1 MLLPLVALMG
11 MAACNGG
18 GGDGGGGD
26 SAPIAVIAAPSSDLH
41 LATGAAVSFSASCV
55 DVDGGGLT
63 HEWSFEGGSPAAS
76 TDAMP
81 PAVTFASSGTYQV
94 TYVCRD
100 SDGHASNVV
109 AWTLSVA
116 SPAQLQAVSVG
127 EQEGHAGEG
136 VSDPPAVL
144 VLDDQGFPLAG
155 ARVTFTVTLG
165 GGAISGG
172 DATTVEGLGAQL
184 ESWVLGQGD
193 AQEVE
198 AAAEGLANPVI
209 FTAALASGSS
219 AYHVDLRFLTLP
231 SDAQRQAFV
240 DAAARISEVII
251 ADLPDLDETLPAY
264 PECGLEEPVLPPV
277 DDLLVVVDIGYIDGA
292 GDDEGN
298 VLGQAGPC
306 YRRSTGK
313 LPLVGIMQFDEYDLA
328 ALEASG
334 ELGAV
339 ILHEMLHVVGFG
351 TLWPTFGRIRGAG
364 GDNPYFDGSRARA
377 AFADYNGGS
386 AYSGTPVP
394 VENTGGE
401 GTADVHWRETV
412 FENELMT
419 GWLSGSTQPLSRTTV
434 ESLADMG
441 YGVNALMADPFDL
454 STAALL
460 AQGAAGEVLFLGNDV
475 LPIAPRDH

>member
-1 MLLPLVALMG
+1 MLSLGMG
-11 MAACNGG
+11 LAACGG
-18 GGDGGGGD
+18 GGGGGNQ
-26 SAPIAVIAAPSSDLH
+26 APVAGITSPAA
-41 LATGAAVSFSASCV
+41 SASVVAAGGAIAFEGACV
-55 DVDGGGLT
+55 DVEGDALT
-63 HEWSFEGGSPAAS
+63 YEWSFPGGSPAAS
-76 TDAMP
+76 TEQAP
-81 PAVTFASSGTYQV
+81 GAVTFAAEGEYTV
-94 TYVCRD
+94 TYRCTDVK
-100 SDGHASNVV
+100 GHASQVV
-109 AWTLSVA
+109 TRT
-116 SPAQLQAVSVG
+116 VG
-127 EQEGHAGEG
+127 VVTPGVTHYQIALRYLTAAGEAYAG
-136 VSDPPAVL
+136 V
-144 VLDDQGFPLAG
+144 F
-155 ARVTFTVTLG
+155 
-165 GGAISGG
+165 
-172 DATTVEGLGAQL
+172 
-184 ESWVLGQGD
+184 
-193 AQEVE
+193 E
-198 AAAEGLANPVI
+198 A
-209 FTAALASGSS
+209 
-219 AYHVDLRFLTLP
+219 
-231 SDAQRQAFV
+231 
-240 DAAARISEVII
+240 AAARISEVII

-277 DDLLVVVDIGYIDGA
+277 DDLLVVVDIGHIDGV
-292 GDDEGN
+292 GN

-313 LPLVGIMQFDEYDLA
+313 LPLVGIMQFDEDDLA

-364 GDNPYFDGSRARA
+364 GTNPYFDGSRARA

-401 GTADVHWRETV
+401 GTADAHWRETV

-475 LPIAPRDH
+475 VPIAPRDH